1 MLNLLQ
7 GAKAVN
13 IMMSLRAVQI
23 VMLQS
28 LTLLPRVTDISVFY
42 GVPKMVQTEN
52 KKMSEAH
59 ERFIAESLNGK
70 TTIASGALWMAK
82 SDVVTSLYQ
91 IECKAT
97 RKNYYILKSK
107 IVEKIRGEALK
118 SGRIPLLAIRC
129 SLGDFMLFRVYDFF
143 TEVTETSLKCSS
155 SLKITQ
161 DIFEGLFEGFR
172 EIDVNGNVRVCLFDD
187 QAQKGVIGDYQEI
200 AADEDLKAKEEDG
213 EIIETV
219 GGKEVIRL
227 KYRNI
232 TTCPD
237 EFYPTA
243 PETENPTP
251 GN

>member
-7 GAKAVN
+7 GVKAVN
-13 IMMSLRAVQI
+13 ITMSLRAVQI

-129 SLGDFMLFRVYDFF
+129 SLGDFILFRVYDFF

-172 EIDVNGNVRVCLFDD
+172 EIDVNGNVWGLIRLTDFQFYID
-187 QAQKGVIGDYQEI
+187 GGT
-200 AADEDLKAKEEDG
+200 DEDKRKLK
-213 EIIETV
+213 
-219 GGKEVIRL
+219 
-227 KYRNI
+227 KY
-232 TTCPD
+232 
-237 EFYPTA
+237 
-243 PETENPTP
+243 
-251 GN
+251 

>member
-1 MLNLLQ
+1 
-7 GAKAVN
+7 
-13 IMMSLRAVQI
+13 
-23 VMLQS
+23 
-28 LTLLPRVTDISVFY
+28 
-42 GVPKMVQTEN
+42 MVQTEN

-129 SLGDFMLFRVYDFF
+129 SLGDFILFRVYDFF

-161 DIFEGLFEGFR
+161 DIFEGLFECFR
-172 EIDVNGNVRVCLFDD
+172 EIDVNGNVWGLIRLTDFQFYID
-187 QAQKGVIGDYQEI
+187 GGT
-200 AADEDLKAKEEDG
+200 DEDKRKLK
-213 EIIETV
+213 
-219 GGKEVIRL
+219 
-227 KYRNI
+227 KY
-232 TTCPD
+232 
-237 EFYPTA
+237 
-243 PETENPTP
+243 
-251 GN
+251 